1 MSGPAAPYRN
11 RLWWFLAERALLRHH
26 LRSIYNSYYCH
37 YYFNNTPLRSFMER
51 QLFLGAE
58 ALPIL
63 GLGIWLRLTQAGRER
78 GREVGWLRWR
88 KWTLFQRFS
97 VVLRVERSL
106 TAYSHPQIIFSSF
119 LSLLQLLQSLCCA
132 SLQTEARRNARARAS
147 TLRTDGRGTEKA
159 RWDFT
164 LASVQKE
171 ISYRRCVHTGL
182 VRENYL
188 KKVCQKTKTKIINVL
203 VFTYQN
209 FES

>member
-1 MSGPAAPYRN
+1 MVFGGESAATSPSQKYLQQLLLPLLFQQYSASLFHGTPAVSGS
-11 RLWWFLAERALLRHH
+11 
-26 LRSIYNSYYCH
+26 RSSA
-37 YYFNNTPLRSFMER
+37 NTWSGNLTKTYTGGR
-51 QLFLGAE
+51 QA
-58 ALPIL
+58 
-63 GLGIWLRLTQAGRER
+63 

-188 KKVCQKTKTKIINVL
+188 KRGVSENKTKIINVL
-203 VFTYQN
+203 VFTYRN